1 MGVAGGGFVVP
12 ETARQREG
20 PPEYSGKMLGS
31 SIQGI
36 QAEYSVGSENKY
48 FSKVAKNH
56 FHKNVC
62 RENVKKNPQNKKS
75 GVFSGVI
82 RVFRRSIQWSNQSI
96 QSIQAEYS

>member
-36 QAEYSVGSENKY
+36 QAEYSVGSENEY
-48 FSKVAKNH
+48 FSKVDKSH
-56 FHKNVC
+56 FHKKLC
-62 RENVKKNPQNKKS
+62 GENVKKILKIKK
-75 GVFSGVI
+75 
-82 RVFRRSIQWSNQSI
+82 
-96 QSIQAEYS
+96 AEYSVE